1 MYGLIGLA
9 VSFSLSYMN
18 KGTNQSVGRN
28 AEGFVELRMNKFY
41 QILGYVVLGL
51 GFIILLVIIYYQEK
65 EMTLIGALAIL
76 FVVGLG
82 LPVLLY
88 YRNHKVYFN
97 EETVT
102 VISWTGKKQVIRWEE
117 IQKISFNA
125 FSGYLKLFGLANKV
139 KMHQHLVGLKEFIKM
154 MEEKTNWTAKSIG
167 FSQMLK

>member
-9 VSFSLSYMN
+9 VSLSLSYMN

-41 QILGYVVLGL
+41 QILGYVVLSL

-97 EETVT
+97 GH
-102 VISWTGKKQVIRWEE
+102 I
-117 IQKISFNA
+117 
-125 FSGYLKLFGLANKV
+125 
-139 KMHQHLVGLKEFIKM
+139 
-154 MEEKTNWTAKSIG
+154 
-167 FSQMLK
+167 